1 MATPVSAES
10 EPTLDEIKNWPAT
23 ISVTRCALALGCG
36 KSALYDQ
43 IKRGE
48 LPVRTIRVGRR
59 TAVVT
64 ASLVRLLET
73 GSPDPQPPAPAS
85 ALVAA

>member
-1 MATPVSAES
+1 MTTAVTANSA
-10 EPTLDEIKNWPAT
+10 PTLAEIKTWPAT

-36 KSALYDQ
+36 KSSLYDQ

-48 LPVRTIRVGRR
+48 LPVRTIHVGRR

-73 GSPDPQPPAPAS
+73 GEPDPQPPAPS

>member
-1 MATPVSAES
+1 MVTAVAANL
-10 EPTLDEIKNWPAT
+10 EPTLAEIKTWPAT
-23 ISVTRCALALGCG
+23 ISVTRCAVALGCG

-48 LPVRTIRVGRR
+48 LPVRTVRVGRR
-59 TAVVT
+59 TVVVT

-73 GSPDPQPPAPAS
+73 GSPDPQPPTS
-85 ALVAA
+85 AALRAA